1 MNQPATLEGSTLFTD
16 RSVVITGGGSGIG
29 RATSVLL
36 ARRGAQVV
44 VADVDEA
51 AARTTV
57 DTITAGG
64 GEAVAIRCDVS
75 DPTDVQAMVDLAV
88 STYGS
93 LDMAVNNAG
102 IAHAPSDLHE
112 LAVEDFDRVIA
123 VDLRGTF
130 LCLRA
135 EIAAMLT
142 TGGGPIVNM
151 ASNAGTKNAPGMAG
165 YTAAKHGVVG
175 LTKNVAL
182 QYARRDIRV
191 NAVCPGTVLT
201 EGLAAYG
208 ADMQAHWSEMVPTG
222 KLGTPEQVAEVV
234 SFLLSDASAMMTGAM
249 VLTDGGLMYA

>member
-1 MNQPATLEGSTLFTD
+1 MTPTPATPDANPFAG
-16 RSVVITGGGSGIG
+16 RSVLITGAGAGIG
-29 RATSVLL
+29 RACALLL

-44 VADVDEA
+44 ASDVDEQS
-51 AARTTV
+51 ARDTV
-57 DTITAGG
+57 EALVAEGG
-64 GEAVAIRCDVS
+64 TGAAIRCDVS
-75 DPTDVQAMVDLAV
+75 DPDDVQAAVDLAV
-88 STYGS
+88 EMYGS

-102 IAHAPSDLHE
+102 IAHAPSDIHE

-135 EIAAMLT
+135 EIAAMLK

-151 ASNAGTKNAPGMAG
+151 ASNAGTKNAPDMAG

-201 EGLAAYG
+201 EGLAKYG
-208 ADMQAHWSEMVPTG
+208 ADLQSHWSEMVPTG
-222 KLGTPEQVAEVV
+222 KLGSPEQVAEVV
-234 SFLLSDASAMMTGAM
+234 AFLLSDASEMMTGAM